1 MTAYDMRI
9 STGSSVVCSSDLAF
23 PRPLP
28 QGRAAPLH
36 SACRG
41 WRHRHPSPSPA
52 RRAPPQRALHL
63 QLGPGQRHG
72 DRGDQRARER
82 RRQPPLQPPLSPP
95 HWGARR
101 PHASRHLSRQRDHR
115 PVRRRPR
122 ATLLVQERAP
132 PLAPSTLRQPAL
144 MGSMLRRASPFS
156 HSLWRREIRATLLL
170 AYPLILTNL
179 AQAAIHATDI
189 ILLGWVGPRTLAAG
203 ALGVNLFNACLIF
216 GLGLV
221 TASAPMMAPELG
233 RFRPSV
239 RDVRRKLRRGSC
251 RGRGV

>member
-1 MTAYDMRI
+1 MT
-9 STGSSVVCSSDLAF
+9 
-23 PRPLP
+23 
-28 QGRAAPLH
+28 
-36 SACRG
+36 
-41 WRHRHPSPSPA
+41 
-52 RRAPPQRALHL
+52 PPQRALHR
-63 QLGPGQRHG
+63 QLEPRQRHG
-72 DRGDQRARER
+72 YRGDQRARER

-221 TASAPMMAPELG
+221 TASAPMMARELG
-233 RFRPSV
+233 RLRHSV
-239 RDVRRKLRRGSC
+239 RDVRRTVRQAMWAAVAIVIPFWLILWQAEPILIRSEEHTSELQSLMRISYAVFCLKTKKIIH
-251 RGRGV
+251 